1 MRQLYTK
8 KKNNSKGFIIIAS
21 IVIVSFFAYQ
31 KFNQT
36 SFFNKNSNQQ
46 NIDNV
51 VAEIAGEKIYQQE
64 VEQKYKT
71 LLSADDKIDL
81 TNLPASVLE
90 ILIRDVYID
99 KKILAE
105 TKLKPL
111 SNIADIEQAV
121 ANYKIKLIRN
131 TYLDSITAN
140 IVDDQKILEKFNEIN
155 SQTTQKA
162 EQQFEQIVVDS
173 KQELDKII
181 SQLSAKKKAIKFAE
195 VAKKYSKSQNDSDFI
210 SEDLI
215 KPEIVAVLTVL
226 KEQEVSQPFQVG
238 QEWYLVK
245 KIKTRNPQPLAFED
259 YKEKIKQI
267 LLQQETEKAIGNL
280 IKDAKIN
287 ILIATKPEENI
298 NPQQNSK
305 TSNQQV
311 ANESQKNND
320 DSVATQSDSVATQP
334 DSVATQPQE
343 NQPAT
348 QQVPVKNQ
356 QPTNTQN

>member
-1 MRQLYTK
+1 MRQLYIK
-8 KKNNSKGFIIIAS
+8 KKNNSKGFIVIAS

-31 KFNQT
+31 KFNQN

-46 NIDNV
+46 NLDNV

-71 LLSADDKIDL
+71 LLSANDKIDL

-131 TYLDSITAN
+131 AYLDSITAN
-140 IVDDQKILEKFNEIN
+140 SVDDQKIVEKFNEIN

-162 EQQFEQIVVDS
+162 EQQFEQIVVDN
-173 KQELDKII
+173 KQDLDKII
-181 SQLSAKKKAIKFAE
+181 SQLNAKKKAIKFADA
-195 VAKKYSKSQNDSDFI
+195 VKKYSKSQNDSYFI

-267 LLQQETEKAIGNL
+267 LLHQETEKAIGNL

-287 ILIATKPEENI
+287 ILITTKPEENI
-298 NPQQNSK
+298 NTQQNSE
-305 TSNQQV
+305 TPNQPV
-311 ANESQKNND
+311 TNESQKNND
-320 DSVATQSDSVATQP
+320 DSIATQS

-348 QQVPVKNQ
+348 QQEPVENQ